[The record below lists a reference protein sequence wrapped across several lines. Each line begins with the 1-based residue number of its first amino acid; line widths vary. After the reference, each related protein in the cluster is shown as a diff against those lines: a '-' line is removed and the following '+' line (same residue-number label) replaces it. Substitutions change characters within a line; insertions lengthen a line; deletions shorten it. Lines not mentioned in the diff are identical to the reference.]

1 MGKRENCQIRFYSDS
16 DDLIRFEDGSC
27 QNDFDSIR
35 DSEDKVIRK
44 EHIARQLYDIDH
56 MNLKD
61 STKFF
66 GIVDENYVKNWKNRV
81 Y

>member
-1 MGKRENCQIRFYSDS
+1 MGKRENCLIRFYSDS
-16 DDLIRFEDGSC
+16 DDLIRFEDDSC

>member
-1 MGKRENCQIRFYSDS
+1 MGKRENCLIRFYSDS
-16 DDLIRFEDGSC
+16 DDLIRFEYDSC

-56 MNLKD
+56 TIRKIRQN
-61 STKFF
+61 FF
-66 GIVDENYVKNWKNRV
+66 EIVDENYVKNWKNRV